1 MDYERIGRARM
12 MVRLPNHR
20 RQLANLKLALLCDLL
35 ENYGRAVVKRD
46 ELRARR
52 IRRDLITQYD
62 ELCQGMED
70 DAIQLIECVGPRLVQ

>member
-20 RQLANLKLALLCDLL
+20 RQLAQLKIALLCDLL
-35 ENYGRAVVKRD
+35 ENYGLAVVKRD

-52 IRRDLITQYD
+52 VRRDLVAEYD
-62 ELCQGMED
+62 ELCQGIED
-70 DAIQLIECVGPRLVQ
+70 DAIQLIELLEPRLVR